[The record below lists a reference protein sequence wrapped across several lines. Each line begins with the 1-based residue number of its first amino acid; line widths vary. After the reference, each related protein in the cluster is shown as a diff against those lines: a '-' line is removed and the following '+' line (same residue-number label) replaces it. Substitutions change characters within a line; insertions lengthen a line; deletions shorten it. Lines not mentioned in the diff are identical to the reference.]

1 MPPVEQ
7 GETKGCKPG
16 QVPWSTLISIMT
28 LTSSVS
34 QQPEGQGKIS
44 GNTKRQENKE
54 QPKKEQL
61 QRNEN
66 EASVVQDHRSQ
77 EQDRVSMEQTLF
89 QALNNAEQPSA

>member
-1 MPPVEQ
+1 
-7 GETKGCKPG
+7 
-16 QVPWSTLISIMT
+16 MT

-61 QRNEN
+61 QKNEN